1 MSRKWYNLCGDNMKE
16 FCYDVFEEYNLPF
29 ATYLAEYIDHENVVH
44 EELEIIWVIKGSA
57 LITCEGKEFL
67 MTDQTVFLVYMYK
80 EHSVKSE
87 KGSIIISYRLKKE
100 HLHKHGLFF
109 EKVPFV
115 DRLYTFEEL
124 AVKYRQ
130 VPLLIVQIIKLLL
143 SEEESDI
150 IRYKI
155 IGYYNMYIN
164 DLYHML
170 LKERYLDI
178 KHVNYDGYLNR
189 IHTIV
194 EYTYSHY
201 KEKISLD
208 KLAEI
213 TLISRYRVSHF
224 IKEALG
230 ISYRDFL
237 QNSRF
242 EHALKLL
249 KETDKSVIEIAKNS
263 GFSDYKYLNSIM
275 KKRFN
280 TTPLKYRKS
289 ILVRNRCTELSTST
303 YDFIQELKLCIKK
316 IEEDKRFKNLFGLE
330 TSI

>member
-1 MSRKWYNLCGDNMKE
+1 
-16 FCYDVFEEYNLPF
+16 
-29 ATYLAEYIDHENVVH
+29 
-44 EELEIIWVIKGSA
+44 
-57 LITCEGKEFL
+57 
-67 MTDQTVFLVYMYK
+67 
-80 EHSVKSE
+80 
-87 KGSIIISYRLKKE
+87 
-100 HLHKHGLFF
+100 
-109 EKVPFV
+109 VPFL

-124 AVKYRQ
+124 AIKYRQ

-201 KEKISLD
+201 KEKISLEE
-208 KLAEI
+208 LALL
-213 TLISRYRVSHF
+213 THLSRYRVSHF

-230 ISYRDFL
+230 INYRDFL

-242 EHALKLL
+242 EQALKLL
-249 KETDKSVIEIAKNS
+249 KETNLSVVEIAYNS
-263 GFSDYKYLNSIM
+263 GFSDHKYLNAIM

-289 ILVRNRCTELSTST
+289 LLTKNTCTELSTST
-303 YDFIQELKLCIKK
+303 YDFIQELKSCIKK
-316 IEEDKRFKNLFGLE
+316 IEEDKQFENLFGL
-330 TSI
+330 TAR